1 MEATIFEEQEHD
13 DKNESMDRNDGTT
26 NIMTSNGNE
35 DNGNYRIL
43 PKLEPRQLVLKF
55 FFIQFFFI

>member
-1 MEATIFEEQEHD
+1 MEVTVIEDQEHD

-26 NIMTSNGNE
+26 DIMTSNGNE

-43 PKLEPRQLVLKF
+43 PKSEPRRLVLRF
-55 FFIQFFFI
+55 SFI